1 MNICDDLWPEI
12 EISEYVGVLGQ
23 NNYSISFINASEY

>member
-12 EISEYVGVLGQ
+12 EISEYVEVLGQ
-23 NNYSISFINASEY
+23 NNLTRLVL